1 MSSCVE
7 LKTKLVDMENFEEFM
22 AEMLEEYNYDKD
34 AVMVTT
40 AFAQALANEWGKQ
53 LLIQSVSQQRELLFA
68 TLNLA
73 EELPMGMTKKERYKI
88 VDDLIVNN
96 CG

>member
-7 LKTKLVDMENFEEFM
+7 LKTKLVDMEGFEEFM

-34 AVMVTT
+34 AIMVTT

-53 LLIQSVSQQRELLFA
+53 LLIHDVSKLRGQLFA
-68 TLNLA
+68 FEKWQQTQFILPDEPNEVVDMYLNS
-73 EELPMGMTKKERYKI
+73 K
-88 VDDLIVNN
+88 
-96 CG
+96 